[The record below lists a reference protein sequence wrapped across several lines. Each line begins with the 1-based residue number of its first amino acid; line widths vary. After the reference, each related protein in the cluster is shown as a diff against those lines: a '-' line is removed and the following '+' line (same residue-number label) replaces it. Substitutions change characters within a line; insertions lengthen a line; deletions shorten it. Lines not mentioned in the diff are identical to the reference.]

1 MKRFIFLSIS
11 LLMGMS
17 SLSFAGSFCLGCKER
32 CTVPPEPSCPD
43 CTCPC
48 DQFRLGSLYGCEHVK
63 CLIEELHSGSCCDR
77 IKAAKKLGHRLHADF
92 CSNPEVLPALISAL
106 QCDACFEVRKAAAWS
121 IMLQNAR
128 TEQGVLALY
137 ISSKLDPHLM
147 VRDRAAEALDILL
160 VGGKKACFKAVFEN
174 GDQLIKSLK
183 KSGYKPGTEN
193 CQIIFGAQGETI
205 TPPVKKVD
213 AGSSTAS
220 PAAIELVPAQPLPT
234 APR

>member
-1 MKRFIFLSIS
+1 MKRFMILSVTV
-11 LLMGMS
+11 LMGLS
-17 SLSFAGSFCLGCKER
+17 SVSYAGGFCLGCKER
-32 CTVPPEPSCPD
+32 CTEPPPPSCPD

-48 DQFRLGSLYGCEHVK
+48 DKLRLGSVYGCEHAK
-63 CLIEELHSGSCCDR
+63 CLIEDLHSETCCDR

-92 CSNPEVLPALISAL
+92 CANPEILAALISAL
-106 QCDACFEVRKAAAWS
+106 QCDPCFEVRKAAAWS

-160 VGGKKACFKAVFEN
+160 VGGKKACFKGVFES

-183 KSGYKPGTEN
+183 QSGYKPGTEN
-193 CQIIFGAQGETI
+193 CQIIFAAQGETM
-205 TPPVKKVD
+205 TTPVKKVE
-213 AGSSTAS
+213 AGSTAN
-220 PAAIELVPAQPLPT
+220 PAALELVPAQPLP
-234 APR
+234 ASAK